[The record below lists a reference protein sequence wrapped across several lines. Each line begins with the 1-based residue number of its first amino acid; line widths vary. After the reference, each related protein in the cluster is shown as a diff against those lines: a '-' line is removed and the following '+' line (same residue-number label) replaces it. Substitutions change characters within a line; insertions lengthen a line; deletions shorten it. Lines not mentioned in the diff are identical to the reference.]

1 MESYSARQI
10 QNNNAMREIAIN
22 PDTSNLHSKLDGTS
36 NNLLDNQRSDIFINR
51 NLLKSTDNIRNQNI
65 KNMVAFNTF
74 VYQNNK
80 PDKNTFY
87 RTKIKI
93 TQNFAEK
100 KIIYVLNKDEE
111 ETTNILCA
119 YKENGLYIIYKNVNN
134 SKKICAKIKW
144 NFFSNNFK
152 IFNEKE
158 LLGEIIYNFNF
169 KGWSGPTKLRILIP
183 DDNFMNKNNKH
194 KMENKLPEYNEL
206 YKSYV
211 LDFANRKIIPNEK
224 NIQIIFSGEDKNN
237 ILLQFA
243 QVGNEE
249 YILDFK
255 YPFNKV
261 TAFAVALV
269 ELSSRTFFQ

>member
-1 MESYSARQI
+1 MQKKEEFKVAVNPMQRKAR
-10 QNNNAMREIAIN
+10 N
-22 PDTSNLHSKLDGTS
+22 SF
-36 NNLLDNQRSDIFINR
+36 LLGV
-51 NLLKSTDNIRNQNI
+51 LLTLLITGIVITLLFLQLKKMNDE
-65 KNMVAFNTF
+65 KVAEAALKVN
-74 VYQNNK
+74 V
-80 PDKNTFY
+80 
-87 RTKIKI
+87 
-93 TQNFAEK
+93 
-100 KIIYVLNKDEE
+100 YVLNKDEE
-111 ETTNILCA
+111 ETTNILSA